1 MPFQFNWKRINKLH
15 TNAKKKK
22 KKMKKKQK
30 CNFCYK
36 HKKHTSPINFGKLI
50 LFHIYYT

>member
-22 KKMKKKQK
+22 KKKEEAKM
-30 CNFCYK
+30 
-36 HKKHTSPINFGKLI
+36 
-50 LFHIYYT
+50 

>member
-22 KKMKKKQK
+22 EKKKEAK
-30 CNFCYK
+30 M
-36 HKKHTSPINFGKLI
+36 
-50 LFHIYYT
+50 